1 MKRMKYMFVSK
12 TSFGYRVKFDIPGKC
27 AVEGA
32 HYVGYYRRNAIK
44 AARRNFGYVGKH
56 FVLIYV

>member
-1 MKRMKYMFVSK
+1 MKYMFVSK
-12 TSFGYRVKFDIPGKC
+12 TPLGYRIKFDVPGKR

-32 HYVGYYRRNAIK
+32 HYVGYSRRNAIR
-44 AARRNFGYVGKH
+44 AARRDFGYVGKH

>member
-1 MKRMKYMFVSK
+1 MKYMFVEK
-12 TSFGYRVKFDIPGKC
+12 TLLGYRIKFDVPGTC

-32 HYVGYYRRNAIK
+32 HYVGYSRRAAIK
-44 AARRNFGYVGKH
+44 AARRDFGYVGKH